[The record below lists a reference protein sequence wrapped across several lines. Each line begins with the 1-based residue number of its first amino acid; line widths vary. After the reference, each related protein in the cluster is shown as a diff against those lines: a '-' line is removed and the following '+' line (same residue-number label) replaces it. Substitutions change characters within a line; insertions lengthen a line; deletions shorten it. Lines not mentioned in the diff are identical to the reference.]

1 MAAVIAVA
9 VEVAA
14 VVAVTLVVAVVAV
27 VVLVGQTLLWFIQMG
42 FLKSKKKNK
51 SRGFCLPNRWVKRIL
66 FF

>member
-42 FLKSKKKNK
+42 FLKSKKKIK
-51 SRGFCLPNRWVKRIL
+51 AGVFAYPIGG
-66 FF
+66 